1 MCVCTRQ
8 DKINATMRL
17 AVNMGI
23 DVLFLTC
30 TDAPMELA
38 MQLVRQTQY
47 EHSFKSIWMIGGV
60 CKFGTDCGHI
70 LGGNQISPVETASF
84 RDTLTG
90 LTASEVIS
98 SPHWPADILPLD
110 TPQMDNQADIFAAV
124 SAVAQVSQYTLF
136 QKGPKFPVIDCFCC
150 HHLSRK

>member
-1 MCVCTRQ
+1 
-8 DKINATMRL
+8 MRL

-30 TDAPMELA
+30 TDAPMDLA
-38 MQLVRQTQY
+38 MQQVRQMQY

-70 LGGNQISPVETASF
+70 LGGNQISPVETTFF

-90 LTASEVIS
+90 LTAIEVIN

-110 TPQMDNQADIFAAV
+110 TPEMDNQADIFAAV
-124 SAVAQVSQYTLF
+124 SAVAQVPRYTLF
-136 QKGPKFPVIDCFCC
+136 PKGPRFPLIDCVFFDY
-150 HHLSRK
+150 LSRK